1 MHGFGPEVVQRDNPL
16 DHGCQRRRNPR
27 IAHVGEMHLALHV
40 QLVDRS
46 VEGLFDLAGRTR
58 EIDQDP
64 VGVDLVDAEAVR
76 LEPSGNLID
85 ILLRHAELL
94 AEFVG
99 SQPLV
104 EIGRVLV
111 VQRVDQLVE
120 LFFLLGRALQQEE
133 HVLGIE
139 VVRNRAAVILKVR
152 LGPRVAGQPHRLGL
166 VDLLRDPSAARQ
178 GCMNQV
184 LNGRGDRSDDLLRV
198 RDQHGCLGVRNIEA
212 KGCNER

>member
-1 MHGFGPEVVQRDNPL
+1 M
-16 DHGCQRRRNPR
+16 
-27 IAHVGEMHLALHV
+27 
-40 QLVDRS
+40 QLLYS
-46 VEGLFDLAGRTR
+46 AS
-58 EIDQDP
+58 
-64 VGVDLVDAEAVR
+64 LV
-76 LEPSGNLID
+76 
-85 ILLRHAELL
+85 
-94 AEFVG
+94 
-99 SQPLV
+99 
-104 EIGRVLV
+104 
-111 VQRVDQLVE
+111 
-120 LFFLLGRALQQEE
+120 GRALQQEE

-152 LGPRVAGQPHRLGL
+152 LRARVVRQPHRLGL